1 MNTTRKESKQTAA
14 ETYAQRRNDIAV
26 LMDCIGMQL
35 GVHAERAKADPK
47 NYGFVGD
54 LDHIRQTMKETLA
67 FLMIG
72 RNKFSEAEASR
83 LIEDHI
89 EEMRDQKD

>member
-1 MNTTRKESKQTAA
+1 MNTTKKESKQTAA

-35 GVHAERAKADPK
+35 DVHAERAKADPK

-54 LDHIRQTMKETLA
+54 LDHIRQMIKETLA
-67 FLMIG
+67 FLIIG
-72 RNKFSEAEASR
+72 RNKFTETEASQF
-83 LIEDHI
+83 IEQHLQELR
-89 EEMRDQKD
+89 EE